1 MYVARAVVWVNAM
14 VALRTPV
21 SFRPMIMELT
31 VLEGWEK
38 EHWASFP
45 VLVHAFCN
53 KFEPLFIPL
62 HFQPCA
68 CQVPAIANRLMTELQ
83 RVHIKLANMDEN

>member
-1 MYVARAVVWVNAM
+1 MSGMYVARAVVRVNAR
-14 VALRTPV
+14 VALHTPV
-21 SFRPMIMELT
+21 SVRAMIMELT

-53 KFEPLFIPL
+53 KFEHCSFLYIPSPAPARCPPLQIGL
-62 HFQPCA
+62 
-68 CQVPAIANRLMTELQ
+68 
-83 RVHIKLANMDEN
+83 